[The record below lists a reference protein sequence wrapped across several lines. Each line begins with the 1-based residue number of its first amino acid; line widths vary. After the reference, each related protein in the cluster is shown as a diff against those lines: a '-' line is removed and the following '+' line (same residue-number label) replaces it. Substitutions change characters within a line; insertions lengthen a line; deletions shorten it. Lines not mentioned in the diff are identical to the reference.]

1 MPLQRVSYL
10 PCTSLSVEY
19 YFKVL
24 RTICCGSRYTACYA
38 FGTWIFCFCVYRN
51 LAVDWA
57 IQAQSHAPL
66 LPASAHQL
74 LSSLLPP
81 SLAVSADALHSLLGG
96 LVLACGSVLVV
107 SSMWKLGFTG
117 TYLGDYCGIYMD
129 AMVQGFPFNTMRNP
143 MYNGTTLCF
152 LGHAIMCVRVHAWTR
167 TMPGLYLNSFQQRF
181 RFISPPLA
189 FLNPRCA
196 DDPNVCCLC
205 FKSRRAQSPAGVA
218 LAAVVLFR
226 RLR

>member
-1 MPLQRVSYL
+1 MARL
-10 PCTSLSVEY
+10 EY

-38 FGTWIFCFCVYRN
+38 LGTWIFCFSIYRD

-74 LSSLLPP
+74 LTSLLPP

-129 AMVQGFPFNTMRNP
+129 AMVQGFPFNTMGNP
-143 MYNGTTLCF
+143 MYNGSTLCF
-152 LGHAIMCVRVHAWTR
+152 LGRAIMCVRF
-167 TMPGLYLNSFQQRF
+167 P
-181 RFISPPLA
+181 
-189 FLNPRCA
+189 CA
-196 DDPNVCCLC
+196 H
-205 FKSRRAQSPAGVA
+205 
-218 LAAVVLFR
+218 
-226 RLR
+226 